1 MFKLEANP
9 TFEVRVSGFVPGRPG
24 DGLFVTFRHK
34 TQEEFKE
41 WLTEFS
47 DKTVEDLVCDIVH
60 AWRDAPREFSREALQ
75 DIAKTYP
82 AFVPAL
88 IDAYRSELFEA
99 RRKN

>member
-1 MFKLEANP
+1 MFKLEPNP
-9 TFEVRVSGFVPGRPG
+9 TFEVRVQGFVPGRQS
-24 DGLFVTFRHK
+24 DGLFVTFRHQ
-34 TQEEFKE
+34 TGEQFQA
-41 WLTEFS
+41 WLQSFA
-47 DKTVEDLVCDIVH
+47 DKTVEDLVVDVVH

-88 IDAYRSELFEA
+88 IDAYRTELFEA